1 MCSTKVVLMLEPK
14 KCVVHADAASQLQ
27 RPQQLLASRRFEL
40 SSYFERV
47 RGHFSP
53 LSQLTFEVSW
63 HQRQDARPEPQKM
76 YTVPVA
82 RAWWPA
88 VGAQLDRGVRR
99 HLALP
104 VLCCSDELP
113 KALAPDNNS
122 AVLGWF
128 DAARNGDHEILEGL
142 YVAYSNHLLLQAVE
156 V

>member
-1 MCSTKVVLMLEPK
+1 MALAAQALEAQKARKPLEQGGALEQVGARMK
-14 KCVVHADAASQLQ
+14 
-27 RPQQLLASRRFEL
+27 
-40 SSYFERV
+40 RV
-47 RGHFSP
+47 MG
-53 LSQLTFEVSW
+53 LTFEVSW
-63 HQRQDARPEPQKM
+63 RQRQDARPEPQKM

-122 AVLGWF
+122 AVLGWI
-128 DAARNGDHEILEGL
+128 DAARNCDHEILEGL
-142 YVAYSNHLLLQAVE
+142 HVAYSNHLVLQAVE